1 MKCQKNGKQTFVFTF
16 LQIKQPYI
24 IQGFFYFSVDEETGE
39 IIRQAVETEYV
50 PGFVDVKLPKRKHL
64 GNGDFITV
72 FQNTMFRIATEAK
85 LSKNEM
91 QILFYLLGTAGF
103 DNSIYIDLD
112 ILSGDLDIKKPNV
125 STALKGLLKRNIII
139 KRDGYRGGNQKTKPF
154 ELSINYDQLNYS
166 ITWKGDY
173 NEHKKVKMNH
183 PEILS
188 LPKEEPKQLDLFD
201 LIEEA
206 EKDDSKE

>member
-1 MKCQKNGKQTFVFTF
+1 MAEERKTTYKTRLVKER
-16 LQIKQPYI
+16 
-24 IQGFFYFSVDEETGE
+24 VDEETGE

-206 EKDDSKE
+206 EKENKE

>member
-1 MKCQKNGKQTFVFTF
+1 MAEERKTTYKTRLVKER
-16 LQIKQPYI
+16 
-24 IQGFFYFSVDEETGE
+24 VDEETGE

-91 QILFYLLGTAGF
+91 QILLYLLGTAGF

-112 ILSGDLDIKKPNV
+112 ILSEDLDIKKPNV

-154 ELSINYDQLNYS
+154 ELSINYDQLNYG

-206 EKDDSKE
+206 EKDDKE

>member
-1 MKCQKNGKQTFVFTF
+1 MAEERKTTYKTRLVKER
-16 LQIKQPYI
+16 
-24 IQGFFYFSVDEETGE
+24 VDEETGE

-91 QILFYLLGTAGF
+91 QILLYLLGTAGF

-112 ILSGDLDIKKPNV
+112 ILSEDLDIKKPNV

-154 ELSINYDQLNYS
+154 ELSINYDQLNYG

-206 EKDDSKE
+206 EKRG

>member
-1 MKCQKNGKQTFVFTF
+1 MAEERKTTYKTRLVKER
-16 LQIKQPYI
+16 
-24 IQGFFYFSVDEETGE
+24 VDEETGE

-154 ELSINYDQLNYS
+154 ELSINYDQLNYG

-183 PEILS
+183 PEVLS

-206 EKDDSKE
+206 EKDNGKE

>member
-1 MKCQKNGKQTFVFTF
+1 MAEERKTTYKTRLVKER
-16 LQIKQPYI
+16 
-24 IQGFFYFSVDEETGE
+24 VDEETGE

-91 QILFYLLGTAGF
+91 QILLYLLGTAGF

-112 ILSGDLDIKKPNV
+112 ILSEDLDIKKPNV

-154 ELSINYDQLNYS
+154 ELSINYDQLNYG

-206 EKDDSKE
+206 EKEDKE

>member
-1 MKCQKNGKQTFVFTF
+1 MAEERKTTYKTRLVKER
-16 LQIKQPYI
+16 
-24 IQGFFYFSVDEETGE
+24 VDEETGE

-91 QILFYLLGTAGF
+91 QILLYLLGTAGF

-112 ILSGDLDIKKPNV
+112 ILSEDLDIKKPNV

-154 ELSINYDQLNYS
+154 ELSINYDQLNYG

-206 EKDDSKE
+206 EKENKE

>member
-1 MKCQKNGKQTFVFTF
+1 MAEERKTTYKTRLVKER
-16 LQIKQPYI
+16 
-24 IQGFFYFSVDEETGE
+24 VDEETGE

-183 PEILS
+183 PEVLS

-206 EKDDSKE
+206 EKDNGKE

>member
-1 MKCQKNGKQTFVFTF
+1 M
-16 LQIKQPYI
+16 
-24 IQGFFYFSVDEETGE
+24 
-39 IIRQAVETEYV
+39 
-50 PGFVDVKLPKRKHL
+50 
-64 GNGDFITV
+64 
-72 FQNTMFRIATEAK
+72 
-85 LSKNEM
+85 
-91 QILFYLLGTAGF
+91 
-103 DNSIYIDLD
+103 
-112 ILSGDLDIKKPNV
+112 DIKKPNV

>member
-1 MKCQKNGKQTFVFTF
+1 
-16 LQIKQPYI
+16 
-24 IQGFFYFSVDEETGE
+24 
-39 IIRQAVETEYV
+39 
-50 PGFVDVKLPKRKHL
+50 
-64 GNGDFITV
+64 
-72 FQNTMFRIATEAK
+72 MFRIATEAK

>member
-1 MKCQKNGKQTFVFTF
+1 MAEERKTTYKTRLVKER
-16 LQIKQPYI
+16 
-24 IQGFFYFSVDEETGE
+24 VDEETGE

-91 QILFYLLGTAGF
+91 QILLYLLGTAGF

-112 ILSGDLDIKKPNV
+112 ILSEDLDIKKPNV

-154 ELSINYDQLNYS
+154 ELSINYDQLNYG

-206 EKDDSKE
+206 EKDNGKE

>member
-1 MKCQKNGKQTFVFTF
+1 MAEERKTTYKTRLVKER
-16 LQIKQPYI
+16 
-24 IQGFFYFSVDEETGE
+24 VDEETGE

-154 ELSINYDQLNYS
+154 ELSINYDQLNYG

-206 EKDDSKE
+206 EKEDKE

>member
-1 MKCQKNGKQTFVFTF
+1 MAEERKTTYKTRLVKER
-16 LQIKQPYI
+16 
-24 IQGFFYFSVDEETGE
+24 VDEETGE

-91 QILFYLLGTAGF
+91 QILLYLLGTAGF

-112 ILSGDLDIKKPNV
+112 ILSADLDIKKPNV

-154 ELSINYDQLNYS
+154 ELSINYDQLNYG

-183 PEILS
+183 TEILS

-206 EKDDSKE
+206 EKENKE

>member
-1 MKCQKNGKQTFVFTF
+1 MAEERKTTYKTRLVKER
-16 LQIKQPYI
+16 
-24 IQGFFYFSVDEETGE
+24 VDEETGE

-206 EKDDSKE
+206 EKDNKE

>member
-1 MKCQKNGKQTFVFTF
+1 MAEERKTTYKTRLVKER
-16 LQIKQPYI
+16 
-24 IQGFFYFSVDEETGE
+24 VDEETGE

-64 GNGDFITV
+64 GNGNFITV

-183 PEILS
+183 PEVLS

-206 EKDDSKE
+206 EKDNKE

>member
-1 MKCQKNGKQTFVFTF
+1 MAEERKTTYKTRLVKER
-16 LQIKQPYI
+16 
-24 IQGFFYFSVDEETGE
+24 VDEETGE

-91 QILFYLLGTAGF
+91 QILLYLLGTAGF

-112 ILSGDLDIKKPNV
+112 ILSEDLDIKKPNV

-154 ELSINYDQLNYS
+154 ELSINYDQLNYG

-206 EKDDSKE
+206 EKGDKE

>member
-1 MKCQKNGKQTFVFTF
+1 MAEERKTTYKTRLVKER
-16 LQIKQPYI
+16 
-24 IQGFFYFSVDEETGE
+24 VDEETGE

-91 QILFYLLGTAGF
+91 QILLYLLGTAGF

-112 ILSGDLDIKKPNV
+112 ILSEDLDIKKPNV

-154 ELSINYDQLNYS
+154 ELSINYDQLNYG

-188 LPKEEPKQLDLFD
+188 LPKEETKQLDLFD

-206 EKDDSKE
+206 EKENKE

>member
-1 MKCQKNGKQTFVFTF
+1 MAEERKTTYKTRLVKER
-16 LQIKQPYI
+16 
-24 IQGFFYFSVDEETGE
+24 VDEETGE

-91 QILFYLLGTAGF
+91 QILLYLLGTAGF

-112 ILSGDLDIKKPNV
+112 ILSEDLDIKKPNV

-154 ELSINYDQLNYS
+154 ELSINYDQLNYG

-183 PEILS
+183 PEVLS

-206 EKDDSKE
+206 EKDNGKE

>member
-1 MKCQKNGKQTFVFTF
+1 MAEERKTTYKTRLVKER
-16 LQIKQPYI
+16 
-24 IQGFFYFSVDEETGE
+24 VDEETGE

-91 QILFYLLGTAGF
+91 QILLYLLGTAGF

-112 ILSGDLDIKKPNV
+112 ILSEDLDIKKPNV

-154 ELSINYDQLNYS
+154 ELSINYDQLNYG

-188 LPKEEPKQLDLFD
+188 LPREEPKQLDLFD

-206 EKDDSKE
+206 EKDNGKE

>member
-1 MKCQKNGKQTFVFTF
+1 MAEERKTTYKTRLVKER
-16 LQIKQPYI
+16 
-24 IQGFFYFSVDEETGE
+24 VDEETGE

-206 EKDDSKE
+206 EKDDKE

>member
-1 MKCQKNGKQTFVFTF
+1 MAEERKTTYKTRLVKER
-16 LQIKQPYI
+16 
-24 IQGFFYFSVDEETGE
+24 VDEETGE

-91 QILFYLLGTAGF
+91 QILLYLLGTAGF

-112 ILSGDLDIKKPNV
+112 ILSEDLDIKKPNV

-154 ELSINYDQLNYS
+154 ELSINYDQLNYG

-206 EKDDSKE
+206 EKDNDKE

>member
-1 MKCQKNGKQTFVFTF
+1 MAEERKTTYKTRLVKER
-16 LQIKQPYI
+16 
-24 IQGFFYFSVDEETGE
+24 VDEETGE

-91 QILFYLLGTAGF
+91 QILLYLLGTAGF

-112 ILSGDLDIKKPNV
+112 ILSEDLDIKKPNV

-154 ELSINYDQLNYS
+154 ELSINYDQLNYG

>member
-1 MKCQKNGKQTFVFTF
+1 MAEERKTTYKTRLVKER
-16 LQIKQPYI
+16 
-24 IQGFFYFSVDEETGE
+24 VDEETGE

-91 QILFYLLGTAGF
+91 QILLYLLGTAGF

-112 ILSGDLDIKKPNV
+112 ILSEDLDIKKPNV

-206 EKDDSKE
+206 EKDNGKE

>member
-1 MKCQKNGKQTFVFTF
+1 MAEERKTTYKTRLVKER
-16 LQIKQPYI
+16 
-24 IQGFFYFSVDEETGE
+24 VDEETGE

-154 ELSINYDQLNYS
+154 ELSINYDQLNYN

-173 NEHKKVKMNH
+173 NDHKKVKLNH
-183 PEILS
+183 PEVLS

-206 EKDDSKE
+206 EKEDKE

>member
-1 MKCQKNGKQTFVFTF
+1 MAEERKTTYKTRLVKER
-16 LQIKQPYI
+16 
-24 IQGFFYFSVDEETGE
+24 VDEETGE

>member
-1 MKCQKNGKQTFVFTF
+1 MAEERKTTYKTRLVKER
-16 LQIKQPYI
+16 
-24 IQGFFYFSVDEETGE
+24 VDEETGE

-206 EKDDSKE
+206 EKEDSKE

>member
-1 MKCQKNGKQTFVFTF
+1 MAEERKTTYKTRLVKER
-16 LQIKQPYI
+16 
-24 IQGFFYFSVDEETGE
+24 VDEETGE

-206 EKDDSKE
+206 EKDGKE

>member
-1 MKCQKNGKQTFVFTF
+1 MAEERKTTYKTRLVKER
-16 LQIKQPYI
+16 
-24 IQGFFYFSVDEETGE
+24 VDEETGE

-206 EKDDSKE
+206 EKGDKE

>member
-1 MKCQKNGKQTFVFTF
+1 MAEERKTTYKTRLVKER
-16 LQIKQPYI
+16 
-24 IQGFFYFSVDEETGE
+24 VDEETGE

-206 EKDDSKE
+206 EKDNDKE

>member
-1 MKCQKNGKQTFVFTF
+1 MAEERKTTYKTRLVKER
-16 LQIKQPYI
+16 
-24 IQGFFYFSVDEETGE
+24 VDEETGE

-183 PEILS
+183 PEVLS

-206 EKDDSKE
+206 EKEDKE

>member
-1 MKCQKNGKQTFVFTF
+1 MAEERKTTYKTRLVKER
-16 LQIKQPYI
+16 
-24 IQGFFYFSVDEETGE
+24 VDEETGE

-91 QILFYLLGTAGF
+91 QILLYLLGTAGF

-154 ELSINYDQLNYS
+154 ELSINYDQLNYG

-206 EKDDSKE
+206 EKEDKE

>member
-1 MKCQKNGKQTFVFTF
+1 MAEERKTTYKTRLVKER
-16 LQIKQPYI
+16 
-24 IQGFFYFSVDEETGE
+24 VDEETGE

-154 ELSINYDQLNYS
+154 ELSINYDQLNYG

-206 EKDDSKE
+206 EKDNGKE

>member
-1 MKCQKNGKQTFVFTF
+1 MAEERKTTYKTRLVKER
-16 LQIKQPYI
+16 
-24 IQGFFYFSVDEETGE
+24 VDEETGE

-125 STALKGLLKRNIII
+125 STALKGLLNRNIII

-206 EKDDSKE
+206 EKDNGKE

>member
-1 MKCQKNGKQTFVFTF
+1 MAEERKTTYKTRLVKER
-16 LQIKQPYI
+16 
-24 IQGFFYFSVDEETGE
+24 VDEETGE

-206 EKDDSKE
+206 EKEDKE

>member
-1 MKCQKNGKQTFVFTF
+1 MAEERKTTYKTRLVKER
-16 LQIKQPYI
+16 
-24 IQGFFYFSVDEETGE
+24 VDEETGE

-64 GNGDFITV
+64 GNGDFITI

-91 QILFYLLGTAGF
+91 QILLYLLGTAGF

-112 ILSGDLDIKKPNV
+112 ILSEDLDIKKPNV

-154 ELSINYDQLNYS
+154 ELSINYDQLNYG

-206 EKDDSKE
+206 EKDNGKE

>member
-1 MKCQKNGKQTFVFTF
+1 MAEERKTTYKTRLVKER
-16 LQIKQPYI
+16 
-24 IQGFFYFSVDEETGE
+24 VDEETGE

-206 EKDDSKE
+206 EKDNGKE

>member
-1 MKCQKNGKQTFVFTF
+1 MAEDRKATYKTRLVKER
-16 LQIKQPYI
+16 
-24 IQGFFYFSVDEETGE
+24 VDEETGE

-72 FQNTMFRIATEAK
+72 FQNTMFRIATEAN

-91 QILFYLLGTAGF
+91 QILLYLLGTAGF
-103 DNSIYIDLD
+103 DNSIYIDLE
-112 ILSGDLDIKKPNV
+112 ILSEDLKIKKPNV
-125 STALKGLLKRNIII
+125 STALRGLLNRNIII
-139 KRDGYRGGNQKTKPF
+139 KKDGYRGGNQKTKPF

-166 ITWKGDY
+166 ITWKGDF
-173 NEHKKVKMNH
+173 NEHKKVKLNH

-206 EKDDSKE
+206 EKEDKE

>member
-1 MKCQKNGKQTFVFTF
+1 MAEERKTTYKTRLVKER
-16 LQIKQPYI
+16 
-24 IQGFFYFSVDEETGE
+24 VDEETGE

-206 EKDDSKE
+206 EKDTGKE

>member
-1 MKCQKNGKQTFVFTF
+1 MAEERKTTYKTRLVKER
-16 LQIKQPYI
+16 
-24 IQGFFYFSVDEETGE
+24 VDEETGE

-139 KRDGYRGGNQKTKPF
+139 KRDGYRGGNQKTKPI

-206 EKDDSKE
+206 EKDNGKE

>member
-1 MKCQKNGKQTFVFTF
+1 
-16 LQIKQPYI
+16 
-24 IQGFFYFSVDEETGE
+24 
-39 IIRQAVETEYV
+39 
-50 PGFVDVKLPKRKHL
+50 
-64 GNGDFITV
+64 
-72 FQNTMFRIATEAK
+72 
-85 LSKNEM
+85 M
-91 QILFYLLGTAGF
+91 QILLYLLGTAGF

-112 ILSGDLDIKKPNV
+112 ILSEDLDIKKPNV

-154 ELSINYDQLNYS
+154 ELSINYDQLNYG

-206 EKDDSKE
+206 EKEDKE